1 MSMEAFVEPS
11 GVPVTAEQGP
21 SADEGAVARARAG
34 DQAAFGQLVQRHSAA
49 LFQVCVRITGDA
61 ALAEDAMQ
69 EAFVQAWRGLPRFQE
84 RARFSTWLHRI
95 GVNAALNL
103 RRSRAPWGRRLVD
116 DPEGEQLASAPDHAP
131 GPEQLAHAAG
141 LGRTVARAM
150 EQLTPLERAAFVM
163 RHHEGASIEEIRAA
177 LGGSDNAVK
186 HAIFRAVRKLRA
198 TLEPHA
204 GEAREEHD
212 DDDEY

>member
-1 MSMEAFVEPS
+1 MELS
-11 GVPVTAEQGP
+11 GAPVAAELGP
-21 SADEGAVARARAG
+21 SADEGVVARARAG
-34 DQAAFGQLVQRHSAA
+34 DQAAFGLLVQRHSPA
-49 LFQVCVRITGDA
+49 LFQLCVRITGDA

-69 EAFVQAWRGLPRFQE
+69 DAFVQAWRALPRFQQ

-95 GVNAALNL
+95 AVNAALNL

-116 DPEGEQLASAPDHAP
+116 DPEGEQLAAAPDHAP

-141 LGRTVARAM
+141 LGRSVAAAM
-150 EQLTPLERAAFVM
+150 AQLTPLERAAFVL
-163 RHHEGASIEEIRAA
+163 RHHEGARIQEIRAA
-177 LGGSDNAVK
+177 LGGSDNAIK

-198 TLEPHA
+198 ALEHHA

-212 DDDEY
+212 DDR